1 MRRVERIR
9 VYNYNIESSPNGL
22 EYSIGNKFLKKDL
35 KRFTQLKEILN
46 YNDIDMNLEMKK
58 KVCNETLE
66 TIFKSD

>member
-9 VYNYNIESSPNGL
+9 VYNYNIESSPNCL